1 MDILSLGKVKTRIA
15 SKTSDTFA
23 LSLYQLL
30 LNKTKELIR
39 TISSHVDIKIYYS
52 EFIDANDQWLN
63 SKDKRVQSGKNLG
76 DKMYN
81 AFAYEF
87 EEGADHVCIIGSDVI
102 DLNSDIVDRAFFLLL
117 GNEVVLG
124 PAKDGGY
131 YLLGMN
137 REHKMLFENK
147 SWSTEKVF
155 KETVHDLKK
164 EGLSF
169 ATLEELIDI
178 DEPGNIPPSI
188 NELLKNPE
196 QE

>member
-1 MDILSLGKVKTRIA
+1 M
-15 SKTSDTFA
+15 
-23 LSLYQLL
+23 
-30 LNKTKELIR
+30 
-39 TISSHVDIKIYYS
+39 
-52 EFIDANDQWLN
+52 
-63 SKDKRVQSGKNLG
+63 
-76 DKMYN
+76 
-81 AFAYEF
+81 
-87 EEGADHVCIIGSDVI
+87 
-102 DLNSDIVDRAFFLLL
+102 
-117 GNEVVLG
+117 
-124 PAKDGGY
+124 
-131 YLLGMN
+131 GMN